1 MTSRIAKAL
10 AEQVASNR
18 SAAGHESWFASHRVR
33 LTREIAA
40 RAPAAGGGRLALLGI
55 GNGND
60 VDLVAVAGKFAEV
73 HLVDL
78 DPEAVGRALARLPAS
93 IRHQFVVH
101 APVDLS
107 GVFDRLEAWSQS
119 PPETA
124 FIAREAGEAVS
135 RVVASL
141 PGPFDVVVSCCL
153 LTQLQLVLLEVVGDQ
168 HPRFEAFRAAIRRIH
183 VHTLARL
190 LRPGGVALLV
200 TDLVTNQTYP
210 LDSLPENADLTAVMT
225 DLLHVGNV
233 IQAAHPGRLSAE
245 IRRDSG
251 AEKGVLDPVS
261 DRAVALAQRP
271 RAHVPR
277 LRLGDQRSRR
287 CGVGP
292 VGEPLE
298 VAIGEGTRGLAA
310 RAACG
315 PASSRDRAHGR
326 RRRHSGSRRDSAR
339 TR

>member
-33 LTREIAA
+33 LTREIEA
-40 RAPAAGGGRLALLGI
+40 RVPGDGRGRLALLGI

-60 VDLVAVAGKFAEV
+60 VDLAAVAGRFAEV

-78 DPEAVGRALARLPAS
+78 DPEAVGRALARLPANLRDKL
-93 IRHQFVVH
+93 IVH

-107 GVFDRLEAWSQS
+107 GVFDRLEAWTHS
-119 PPETA
+119 PPDMA
-124 FIAREAGEAVS
+124 SVARESAEAVA
-135 RVVASL
+135 RVVESL

-168 HPRFEAFRAAIRRIH
+168 HPRFDALRAAISRIH

-210 LDSLPENADLTAVMT
+210 LDGLPDNADLTALMT
-225 DLLHVGNV
+225 DLLHVGNI

-245 IRRDSG
+245 IRRDSELKK
-251 AEKGVLDPVS
+251 AFSIRFP
-261 DRAVALAQRP
+261 
-271 RAHVPR
+271 
-277 LRLGDQRSRR
+277 
-287 CGVGP
+287 VGP
-292 VGEPLE
+292 WLWHNGPEHTYLVYGLE
-298 VAIGEGTRGLAA
+298 ISA
-310 RAACG
+310 RAEA
-315 PASSRDRAHGR
+315 A
-326 RRRHSGSRRDSAR
+326 
-339 TR
+339 